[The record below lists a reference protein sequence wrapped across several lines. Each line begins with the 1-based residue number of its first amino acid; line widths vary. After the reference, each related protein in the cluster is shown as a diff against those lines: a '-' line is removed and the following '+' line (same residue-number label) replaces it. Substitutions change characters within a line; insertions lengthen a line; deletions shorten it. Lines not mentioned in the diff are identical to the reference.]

1 MIQGQ
6 QSKTESHAEGQE
18 NSIHVPGKM
27 KDRTRDRKDG
37 WERMKKGIHKMLV
50 LVLSMAMIIGMTALQ
65 FPMTARAEDMMVV
78 SFTLKISVAEGTS
91 APESYGVDYR
101 VVDDQGTPVSRP
113 EGVNG
118 NEYSGRLDGKTDGT
132 QASKEVTLQIASDS
146 ASDSASGYYI
156 EIKVQSAGKDI
167 WVDGKNVTDEW
178 SGGKKILVSELN
190 GKTYDFQLKD
200 KEQQNPNPSEGGSS
214 SGGES
219 GSEDGNGA
227 GENNPPSGTE
237 KEVNLTV
244 TWSGEFGD
252 IQVGGVRIASNE
264 LNNNSKTFNK
274 VSCQND
280 KIKIHIAAPY
290 PDTYTSIKINGNEKL
305 NSGETKASYD
315 FDISR
320 SDTELN
326 IVVVKAASNRHTIVW
341 GYDNSIE
348 GDALVQYGKV
358 EIVSGYVEGSSGHY
372 LVNDGTEVVIKL
384 IPDYGYQVVGAKIN
398 GEVDLTAAS
407 GTNEF
412 KFTMPSTNVHFKGI
426 FKKTADIV
434 NGSAAGVTRASLTNG
449 SAVASTGGTAK
460 MTINTTGAS
469 DTSSVNN
476 VDISKKVQAVDIQM
490 SQLFYKNSADSY
502 WETKQTELTTA
513 AEVKLVVDQD
523 AAGYAVLRAHGD
535 KVEEIPASYDAA
547 TKTVTFASD
556 KYSVFTL
563 VPLTK
568 SNNQYTPI
576 EEKTQPSEDPGASRE
591 KESSSG
597 HTILKEHSGTPDNTI
612 QVLEQK
618 EISRNPELILIDTTG
633 VDKTGAEVMPKKTYN
648 LSSFV
653 TVKGF
658 MNSID
663 RIAKAAQKDQPVSI
677 YSERPVCFSKEILK
691 SMTKH
696 NLEFVYYFKYKGH
709 LYCVTIPPQTDLD
722 TSFKEKT
729 YFGPLYL
736 GHVLGTSKLVK

>member
-1 MIQGQ
+1 
-6 QSKTESHAEGQE
+6 
-18 NSIHVPGKM
+18 
-27 KDRTRDRKDG
+27 
-37 WERMKKGIHKMLV
+37 
-50 LVLSMAMIIGMTALQ
+50 
-65 FPMTARAEDMMVV
+65 
-78 SFTLKISVAEGTS
+78 
-91 APESYGVDYR
+91 
-101 VVDDQGTPVSRP
+101 
-113 EGVNG
+113 
-118 NEYSGRLDGKTDGT
+118 
-132 QASKEVTLQIASDS
+132 
-146 ASDSASGYYI
+146 
-156 EIKVQSAGKDI
+156 
-167 WVDGKNVTDEW
+167 
-178 SGGKKILVSELN
+178 
-190 GKTYDFQLKD
+190 
-200 KEQQNPNPSEGGSS
+200 
-214 SGGES
+214 
-219 GSEDGNGA
+219 
-227 GENNPPSGTE
+227 
-237 KEVNLTV
+237 
-244 TWSGEFGD
+244 
-252 IQVGGVRIASNE
+252 
-264 LNNNSKTFNK
+264 
-274 VSCQND
+274 
-280 KIKIHIAAPY
+280 
-290 PDTYTSIKINGNEKL
+290 
-305 NSGETKASYD
+305 
-315 FDISR
+315 
-320 SDTELN
+320 
-326 IVVVKAASNRHTIVW
+326 
-341 GYDNSIE
+341 
-348 GDALVQYGKV
+348 
-358 EIVSGYVEGSSGHY
+358 
-372 LVNDGTEVVIKL
+372 
-384 IPDYGYQVVGAKIN
+384 
-398 GEVDLTAAS
+398 
-407 GTNEF
+407 
-412 KFTMPSTNVHFKGI
+412 
-426 FKKTADIV
+426 
-434 NGSAAGVTRASLTNG
+434 
-449 SAVASTGGTAK
+449 

>member
-663 RIAKAAQKDQPVSI
+663 RIAKAAQKDKPVSI

>member
-101 VVDDQGTPVSRP
+101 VVDDKGTPVSRP

-146 ASDSASGYYI
+146 ASGYYI

-178 SGGKKILVSELN
+178 SGGKKMVSELN

-315 FDISR
+315 FDISQR
-320 SDTELN
+320 DTELN

-348 GDALVQYGKV
+348 GDALVQHGKV
-358 EIVSGYVEGSSGHY
+358 EMVSGCVEGSDGHY
-372 LVNDGTEVVIKL
+372 LVNDGAEVTIKL

-398 GEVDLTAAS
+398 GEFDLTAAS

>member
-6 QSKTESHAEGQE
+6 QSKTEPHAEGQE

-50 LVLSMAMIIGMTALQ
+50 LVLSMAMIIGMTALR
-65 FPMTARAEDMMVV
+65 FPMTARAENMTV

-91 APESYGVDYR
+91 VPASYGVDYK

-113 EGVNG
+113 EGVDG
-118 NEYSGRLDGKTDGT
+118 SEYSGRLNGETNGT
-132 QASKEVTLQIASDS
+132 EASQGVTLKIASDS
-146 ASDSASGYYI
+146 ANTNSYYI
-156 EIKVQSAGKDI
+156 DIEVQSAGKDI
-167 WVDGKNVTDEW
+167 WVNGENVTDKW
-178 SGGKKILVSELN
+178 SSRKKISVSELN

-200 KEQQNPNPSEGGSS
+200 KEQQNSNSSEGGSP
-214 SGGES
+214 SGRES

-227 GENNPPSGTE
+227 GENNTSSGTE

-252 IQVGGVRIASNE
+252 IQVGGVRIAPNE
-264 LNNNSKTFNK
+264 LNNNGSKNFNK

-290 PDTYTSIKINGNEKL
+290 PDTYTSIKINGDEKL
-305 NSGETKASYD
+305 NSGETKDSYD
-315 FDISR
+315 FDISQ

-348 GDALVQYGKV
+348 EDALVQHGKV
-358 EIVSGYVEGSSGHY
+358 EIVSGYVEGSAGHY

-426 FKKTADIV
+426 FTKTADIV
-434 NGSAAGVTRASLTNG
+434 SGSATGVTRASLTNG
-449 SAVASTGGTAK
+449 SAVAATGGTAK

-556 KYSVFTL
+556 QYSVFTL

-597 HTILKEHSGTPDNTI
+597 HTVLKEQDGTTDNII

-618 EISRNPELILIDTTG
+618 EISRNLELISIDTTG
-633 VDKTGAEVMPKKTYN
+633 VDKTGAEVMPKQTYN

-663 RIAKAAQKDQPVSI
+663 RIVKAAQKDQPVSI
-677 YSERPVCFSKEILK
+677 YSERPVCFSREILK

-722 TSFKEKT
+722 TVFKEKT

-736 GHVLGTSKLVK
+736 GHVLETSKLVK